1 MLSDEYRTETIMK
14 MLAALVALQLSI
26 LSAPAPAAQAATAEA
41 PPQVLLF
48 SHSTGFRHESIERGA
63 QAIKA
68 LGAREKLV
76 VVHSEDPDV
85 FSADGLANIDAVI
98 FLSTSTDPKK
108 PESEWFQGPRRE
120 ALQAFVRRGGGVVGI
135 HAASDSH
142 YHWPWYQRLIGGRFA
157 SHPPGTPEG
166 TLHVVAPDHRANRGL
181 PKSITRVD
189 EWYYFDDYNPQMTVL
204 VTLDPAS
211 IGEKDVNPNPV
222 SWAHEF
228 DGGRVFYTAM
238 GHTAESYSDPD
249 FLNHLAGG
257 LAWVLKRE

>member
-1 MLSDEYRTETIMK
+1 MK
-14 MLAALVALQLSI
+14 KLAALVALHISI
-26 LSAPAPAAQAATAEA
+26 LSAPAPAAQSGTVKAQ
-41 PPQVLLF
+41 PQVLLF
-48 SHSTGFRHESIERGA
+48 SHSTGYRHESIKPGA

-68 LGAREKLV
+68 LGARENLA
-76 VVHSEDPDV
+76 VVHSEDPAV
-85 FSADGLANIDAVI
+85 FSADGLANINAVI
-98 FLSTSTDPKK
+98 FLSSSTDSKK
-108 PESEWFQGPRRE
+108 PESEWLQGSRRE

-142 YHWPWYQRLIGGRFA
+142 YHWPWYQRLIGGHFA
-157 SHPPGTPEG
+157 RHPEGTPEG
-166 TLHVVAPDHRANRGL
+166 TVHVVDPDHRATKGL

-189 EWYYFDDYNPQMTVL
+189 EWYYFDDYNPQMRLL

-211 IGEKDVNPNPV
+211 IGEKDVNPNPI

-238 GHTAESYSDPD
+238 GHTTESYSDPN